1 MPFTQTPPAIGFPE
15 PDHERIEDG
24 MKFGVVV
31 FPGSNCDH
39 DTYHVISKIIG
50 QPVDF
55 IWHRQSSIGDCDAV
69 ILPGGF
75 SYGDYL
81 RTGAI
86 ARFSPVMGAV
96 KEFASK
102 GGIVLGICNGFQILC
117 EAGLLPGALL
127 RNSNLK
133 FVCEHINI
141 RVETTDT
148 AFTSRC
154 QRGQVLSVPIAHGD
168 GNYFCDAETLAE
180 LQRENRIIF
189 RYSDPTGTL
198 TSDSNPNGSIENI
211 AGICNRERNV
221 LGLMPHPERASE
233 DLLGSNDGRIIFCSL
248 ADTLAELAK
257 AS

>member
-1 MPFTQTPPAIGFPE
+1 
-15 PDHERIEDG
+15 
-24 MKFGVVV
+24 MKFGVVM

-39 DTYHVISKIIG
+39 DTYHVISKVIG

-55 IWHRQSSIGDCDAV
+55 LWHRQNTVADCDAV

-86 ARFSPVMGAV
+86 ARFSPVMSAV
-96 KEFASK
+96 KEFASR
-102 GGIVLGICNGFQILC
+102 GGLVLGICNGFQILC

-127 RNSNLK
+127 RNKDLR
-133 FVCEHINI
+133 FICDHVNI
-141 RVETTDT
+141 RVDAVDT
-148 AFTSRC
+148 PYTNRC

-189 RYSDPTGTL
+189 RYSDENATL
-198 TSDSNPNGSIENI
+198 TANANPNGSLENI

-221 LGLMPHPERASE
+221 LGMMPHPERASE
-233 DLLGSNDGRIIFCSL
+233 QLLGSSDGRIIFYSL

>member
-1 MPFTQTPPAIGFPE
+1 
-15 PDHERIEDG
+15 

-39 DTYHVISKIIG
+39 DTYHVISKVIG

-55 IWHRQSSIGDCDAV
+55 IWHRESVLCDYDAV

-81 RTGAI
+81 RSGAI

-96 KEFASK
+96 KEFAGR

-117 EAGLLPGALL
+117 EAGLLPGALM
-127 RNSNLK
+127 RNSNLS
-133 FVCEHINI
+133 FICEHVNV
-141 RVETTDT
+141 RVEETETP
-148 AFTSRC
+148 FTSRC
-154 QRGQVLSVPIAHGD
+154 QRGQVLSIPIAHGD
-168 GNYFCDAETLAE
+168 GNYFCDADTLAE
-180 LQRENRIIF
+180 LKSENRIVF
-189 RYSDPTGTL
+189 RYSDAAGNVKPEA
-198 TSDSNPNGSIENI
+198 NPNGSLDNI

-233 DLLGSNDGRIIFCSL
+233 ELLCSADGRIIFSSL

>member
-1 MPFTQTPPAIGFPE
+1 
-15 PDHERIEDG
+15 

-39 DTYHVISKIIG
+39 DTYHVISKVIG

-55 IWHRQSSIGDCDAV
+55 IWHRQSTVSDYDAI

-96 KEFASK
+96 KEFASR
-102 GGIVLGICNGFQILC
+102 GGLVLGICNGFQILC
-117 EAGLLPGALL
+117 EAGMLPGALM

-133 FVCEHINI
+133 FICEHVNI
-141 RVETTDT
+141 RVESTDT
-148 AFTSRC
+148 PFTSSCR
-154 QRGQVLSVPIAHGD
+154 RGQVLSVPIAHGD
-168 GNYFCDAETLAE
+168 GNYFCDPSTLEE
-180 LQRENRIIF
+180 LQREDRIIF
-189 RYSDPTGTL
+189 RYSDPAGSMT
-198 TSDSNPNGSIENI
+198 DDANPNGSMDNI
-211 AGICNRERNV
+211 AGITNRERNV

-233 DLLGSNDGRIIFCSL
+233 ELLGSNDGRIIFYSL

>member
-1 MPFTQTPPAIGFPE
+1 
-15 PDHERIEDG
+15 
-24 MKFGVVV
+24 MKFGVVM

-39 DTYHVISKIIG
+39 DTYHVISKVIG

-55 IWHRQSSIGDCDAV
+55 LWHRQNTVADCDAV

-96 KEFASK
+96 KEFASR
-102 GGIVLGICNGFQILC
+102 GGLVMGICNGFQILC

-127 RNSNLK
+127 RNKDLR
-133 FVCEHINI
+133 FICDHINI
-141 RVETTDT
+141 RIEATDT
-148 AFTSRC
+148 PYTNRC

-180 LQRENRIIF
+180 LHRENRIIF
-189 RYSDPTGTL
+189 RYSAANGNLEADA
-198 TSDSNPNGSIENI
+198 NPNGSLDNI

-221 LGLMPHPERASE
+221 LGMMPHPERASE
-233 DLLGSNDGRIIFCSL
+233 QLLGSSDGRIIFYSL

>member
-1 MPFTQTPPAIGFPE
+1 
-15 PDHERIEDG
+15 
-24 MKFGVVV
+24 MKFGVVM

-39 DTYHVISKIIG
+39 DTYHVISKVIG

-55 IWHRQSSIGDCDAV
+55 LWHRQNTVADCDAV

-96 KEFASK
+96 KEFASR
-102 GGIVLGICNGFQILC
+102 GGLVMGICNGFQILC

-127 RNSNLK
+127 RNKDLR
-133 FVCEHINI
+133 FICDHINI
-141 RVETTDT
+141 RIEATDT
-148 AFTSRC
+148 PYTNRC

-168 GNYFCDAETLAE
+168 GNYFCDSETLAE
-180 LQRENRIIF
+180 LQHENRIIF
-189 RYSDPTGTL
+189 RYSAANGNLEADA
-198 TSDSNPNGSIENI
+198 NPNGSLDNI

-221 LGLMPHPERASE
+221 LGMMPHPERASE
-233 DLLGSNDGRIIFCSL
+233 QLLGSSDGRIIFYSL

>member
-1 MPFTQTPPAIGFPE
+1 VE
-15 PDHERIEDG
+15 
-24 MKFGVVV
+24 
-31 FPGSNCDH
+31 
-39 DTYHVISKIIG
+39 
-50 QPVDF
+50 F
-55 IWHRQSSIGDCDAV
+55 IWHRQASVGDCDAV

-96 KEFASK
+96 KEFASR
-102 GGIVLGICNGFQILC
+102 GGLVMGICNGFQILC

-133 FVCEHINI
+133 FICEHVNMRIE
-141 RVETTDT
+141 VTDT
-148 AFTSRC
+148 PFTSRC
-154 QRGQVLSVPIAHGD
+154 RRGQVLSVPIAHGD
-168 GNYFCDAETLAE
+168 GNYFCDPQTLAE
-180 LQRENRIIF
+180 LQREDRIIF
-189 RYSDPTGTL
+189 RYSDAQGDL
-198 TSDSNPNGSIENI
+198 TPGSNPNGSLDNI

-221 LGLMPHPERASE
+221 IGMMPHPERASE
-233 DLLGSNDGRIIFCSL
+233 ELLGSNDGRIIFRSL

>member
-1 MPFTQTPPAIGFPE
+1 
-15 PDHERIEDG
+15 

-39 DTYHVISKIIG
+39 DTYHVISKVIG

-55 IWHRQSSIGDCDAV
+55 IWHRQNSVGDCDAIV
-69 ILPGGF
+69 LPGGF

-86 ARFSPVMGAV
+86 ARFSPIMGAV
-96 KEFASK
+96 KEFASR

-127 RNSNLK
+127 RNANLK
-133 FVCEHINI
+133 FICAHVNVS
-141 RVETTDT
+141 VEDTDT
-148 AFTSRC
+148 PFTSRC
-154 QRGQVLSVPIAHGD
+154 RPGQVLSMPIAHGD
-168 GNYFCDAETLAE
+168 GNYYCDAETLTE
-180 LQRENRIIF
+180 LQSENRIIF
-189 RYSDPTGTL
+189 RYA
-198 TSDSNPNGSIENI
+198 DSNPNGSLDNI

-221 LGLMPHPERASE
+221 LGMMPHPERASE
-233 DLLGSNDGRIIFCSL
+233 ELLGSADGRIIFCSL